1 MIEIIFWGSIFCS
14 LITAYLLFFKTSNYH
29 IFSGR
34 ILGLS
39 MLFYSWCALAYLLI
53 VTGWIIE
60 IPFFYKTAAP
70 INYLIPPLG
79 FLYVRAVLG
88 NENCFKKTDIW
99 HFIPFLIFT
108 INYLPV
114 YSMDASEKINLLQ
127 NIIVKLIKTPETKQG
142 LLPEYVDHLS
152 RITQS
157 IIYLIL
163 QWRLLIGFKN
173 KLINPKYEGHTIHVL
188 RWLKIFNW
196 SFTLVLFST
205 LSSYIFILFIPS
217 SIHLGLIIAICTLFI
232 ALGYLILSTFL
243 LLNPEVLF
251 GLPYANSSKQ
261 KTEIASKMKDV
272 KSSSIK
278 DYEREIMLLENYFKD
293 KKPYLNDTL
302 NINEVAIGIG
312 IPARELSFMLNQH
325 FNQRFTDFVNAYRV
339 QYVIEQI
346 KQGYCNK
353 YTIETLSKQAGFTSK
368 STFNAAFKKIINLTP
383 SQYIAK
389 EISVFN

>member
-1 MIEIIFWGSIFCS
+1 MIEIIFLGSIFCS
-14 LITAYLLFFKTSNYH
+14 LITAYLLFFKTRNYH
-29 IFSGR
+29 TYSGR

-53 VTGWIIE
+53 VSGWIIE

-79 FLYVRAVLG
+79 YFYVRSVLN
-88 NENCFKKTDIW
+88 NESNFNKADIW
-99 HFIPFLIFT
+99 HFIPFLLFI

-114 YSMDASEKINLLQ
+114 YMMSAPEKINLLQ
-127 NIIVKLIKTPETKQG
+127 SIIVKVIKTPETKQG
-142 LLPEYVDHLS
+142 LLPEYIDHLS

-163 QWRLLIGFKN
+163 QWKLLIGFKN

-205 LSSYIFILFIPS
+205 ISVYIFILIIPN
-217 SIHLGLIIAICTLFI
+217 SIHLDLIIIVCTLFI
-232 ALGYLILSTFL
+232 ALGYLTLSSFL

-261 KTEIASKMKDV
+261 KNEESSKIKVAKAS
-272 KSSSIK
+272 SLK
-278 DYEREIMLLENYFKD
+278 DYEREIKLLENYFKE

-312 IPARELSFMLNQH
+312 IPSRELSFMLNQH

-339 QYVIEQI
+339 QYVIEKI

-368 STFNAAFKKIINLTP
+368 STFNAAFKKIMNLTP
-383 SQYIAK
+383 SQFIAK
-389 EISVFN
+389 EISIYN